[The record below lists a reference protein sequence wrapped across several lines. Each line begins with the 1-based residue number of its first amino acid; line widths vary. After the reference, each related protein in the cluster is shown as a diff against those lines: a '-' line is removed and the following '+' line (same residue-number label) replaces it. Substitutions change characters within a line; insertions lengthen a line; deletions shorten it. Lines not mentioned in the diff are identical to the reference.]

1 MSAKGK
7 KDGDKKGDKKAKVKV
22 IPPPPAPPQ
31 IPPETKE
38 FYLDLM
44 KNLEYKMVKYQKKCD
59 ELEVANGQFHA
70 KFDQMAT
77 DKKEIVAF
85 WKKQVEQ
92 KTDEIADLNDRHIG
106 LQQTR
111 DNEREGFKKQ
121 IQEQR
126 TEYQEMKDQLTSEN
140 MILSGKLA
148 ALEEFKV
155 QKEDLMAKFAMME
168 EELAKK
174 DADHKE
180 HLYTLE
186 KKAVMDKDRLKKE
199 MILRVNQVAAEFRK
213 VSNKQMAETTKR
225 TIRENVS
232 INAQLAKMSDKTIE
246 LIQENGELKEKE
258 KKMKQQVEM
267 LEANE
272 KELAKKNHSNMKII
286 RMMSEKCRNQEA
298 MISEFEMREQEYQE
312 LEAEADILRQQV
324 ASTREELQALLRD
337 NELLEE
343 DVKQLEEKLKDES
356 GTREKVEKIMA
367 DAASALQSALS
378 STSPDEEY
386 LDEEVKI
393 QNLLKR
399 DHMLENLLVLLN
411 SAAAMGIGPNPSQ
424 LGKQWE
430 EPTPAKSLPG
440 QGLGIGRGEVPLSPL
455 AKGGLGKSGS
465 LPHYVLGDLGLIP
478 RPTQTITTSVDKM
491 RHITQASKLGSL
503 RGVLHKSVATQ
514 TVSAPKALF
523 YADQLA
529 GKQHAAQQVI
539 LKEIHAREL
548 QRPVGGQSP
557 QPLPKKLI
565 PAVN

>member
-7 KDGDKKGDKKAKVKV
+7 KEAKAAKVKV
-22 IPPPPAPPQ
+22 IPPPPAPPT
-31 IPPETKE
+31 IHPETKM

-44 KNLEYKMVKYQKKCD
+44 KTLEAKMVKYQKKCD

-140 MILSGKLA
+140 MILGGKLA

-168 EELAKK
+168 EELAQK

-180 HLYTLE
+180 HLYALE

-272 KELAKKNHSNMKII
+272 KELAKKNHSNLKII

-324 ASTREELQALLRD
+324 ASTRDELQALSRD

-343 DVKQLEEKLKDES
+343 EIKRLEQTLRNES
-356 GTREKVEKIMA
+356 GTREKVEKVMA
-367 DAASALQSALS
+367 DAASALQSALTS
-378 STSPDEEY
+378 SSPDEEC

-393 QNLLKR
+393 QHLLKR

-411 SAAAMGIGPNPSQ
+411 SAAAMGIGPHPSQ

-430 EPTPAKSLPG
+430 EPTPAGTIPG
-440 QGLGIGRGEVPLSPL
+440 QGHGIVKGEVPLSPL
-455 AKGGLGKSGS
+455 AKGGFGKSGS

-478 RPTQTITTSVDKM
+478 RPTQNITTSVDKM
-491 RHITQASKLGSL
+491 RHIAQASKLGSL

-529 GKQHAAQQVI
+529 GKQHAAQQAI

-548 QRPVGGQSP
+548 QRPPGGQSP
-557 QPLPKKLI
+557 QPLPKKLV
-565 PAVN
+565 PAIN

>member
-1 MSAKGK
+1 MNAKDKKNDKNGGK
-7 KDGDKKGDKKAKVKV
+7 KPK
-22 IPPPPAPPQ
+22 PLLPPPAPPT
-31 IPPETKE
+31 IPPDTKHY
-38 FYLDLM
+38 YLHLLDKLD
-44 KNLEYKMVKYQKKCD
+44 KKMLRYQKKCD

-70 KFDQMAT
+70 KFEQMAT

-111 DNEREGFKKQ
+111 DNEREAFKKQ

-140 MILSGKLA
+140 MILGGKLA

-168 EELAKK
+168 EELAQR

-272 KELAKKNHSNMKII
+272 KELAKKNHSNLKII
-286 RMMSEKCRNQEA
+286 RMMSDKCRNQEA

-312 LEAEADILRQQV
+312 LEAEAEILRQQV
-324 ASTREELQALLRD
+324 ASTREELQNLQRD
-337 NELLEE
+337 NELTEE
-343 DVKQLEEKLKDES
+343 DVKSLQKQLEAEI
-356 GTREKVEKIMA
+356 GARQQMEKVMA
-367 DAASALQSALS
+367 DAASSLKEALS
-378 STSPDEEY
+378 STAPDDDT
-386 LDEEVKI
+386 LDEEAKI

-399 DHMLENLLVLLN
+399 ERMLENLLTLLN
-411 SAAAMGIGPNPSQ
+411 SAAALGIGPNPSD

-430 EPTPAKSLPG
+430 EPTPAGRFPG
-440 QGLGIGRGEVPLSPL
+440 SSQGMMKGDLFS
-455 AKGGLGKSGS
+455 KGGMTKSGG

-478 RPTQTITTSVDKM
+478 RPTQTITTSVEKM
-491 RHITQASKLGSL
+491 RHITHAAQLGSL
-503 RGVLHKSVATQ
+503 RGVLQKSVATQ

-523 YADQLA
+523 YADQLS
-529 GKQHAAQQVI
+529 GKQHTAQQAI
-539 LKEIHAREL
+539 LKEIHTREL
-548 QRPVGGQSP
+548 TRPPGGPSP

-565 PAVN
+565 PAIN